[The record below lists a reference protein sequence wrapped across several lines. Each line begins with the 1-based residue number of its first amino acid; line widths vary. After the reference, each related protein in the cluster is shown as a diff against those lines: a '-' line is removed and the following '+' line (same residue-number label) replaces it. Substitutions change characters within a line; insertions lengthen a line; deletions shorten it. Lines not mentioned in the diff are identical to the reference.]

1 MDEAPPGALPTGS
14 IEPLGTVPLGE
25 LDPYALFVKALGM
38 EDRPIT
44 DPYRRYMGSQ
54 YMGFLN
60 PFRFQALL
68 GNRVGAGGLFNEGS
82 QAPGFADYLSVV
94 QNPMQARQN
103 AADLFA
109 RSVQGGFGAGTA
121 AQELLGNLIG
131 SQGQFSP
138 FGALEDNQR
147 NVLNAFGSLGQQALQ
162 NRIGSAAM
170 NLFGRSLPS
179 AEDVYTDY
187 FTRSQA
193 GQDVAPTFGQ
203 ALQRAYGLGV

>member
-1 MDEAPPGALPTGS
+1 
-14 IEPLGTVPLGE
+14 
-25 LDPYALFVKALGM
+25 
-38 EDRPIT
+38 
-44 DPYRRYMGSQ
+44 MGSQ

-68 GNRVGAGGLFNEGS
+68 GNREGAAGMFGEGS
-82 QAPGFADYLSVV
+82 QAPGFEDYLSVV

-109 RSVQGGFGAGTA
+109 RSVQGGFGVGTP
-121 AQELLGNLIG
+121 AQNLLGNLIG
-131 SQGQFSP
+131 NQGQFSP